1 MKLNK
6 SYVIKHVLDSDVL
19 IDISSNYEGIIKLNK
34 TSKDICLY
42 VQKNM
47 SVEEIINELSKKYDV
62 DINILKKDVNDFVNE
77 MIKKGIFIND

>member
-6 SYVIKHVLDSDVL
+6 SYEIKHVLDSDVL

-47 SVEEIINELSKKYDV
+47 SVEEIINELSNKYDV